1 MKLVFLGTS
10 AMVPTKERN
19 VQSLYID
26 YNGDGILLDCGEGT
40 QRQITLAG
48 LNAQKIKIIL
58 ISHWHGDHVSGLVGL
73 IQTLG
78 NFAGEE
84 KTIRL
89 FGPKGTKKYLDHT
102 LNSCEFETKLQLDV
116 HEVNASE
123 LFTCYENDDYKI
135 QAINLDHST
144 HCLGYSFIKK
154 ERRKMNE
161 AKLLEL
167 GLKMGPLVGKLQ
179 KGESIEYDGVVVKPE
194 EVSTLLGSHKL
205 SFIFDTQLTGAC
217 FTLAQNAD
225 VLVSE
230 AVYLHEME
238 QKANEY
244 KHMTA
249 RQAAQIASEAGA
261 KELILTHFSQRY
273 KDVAVLEE
281 EAKIIFDN
289 VRCAF
294 DFMKVELDF

>member
-48 LNAQKIKIIL
+48 LNAQKIKTIL

-84 KTIRL
+84 KTIKL
-89 FGPKGTKKYLDHT
+89 YGPVGTKEYLDHT
-102 LNSCEFETKLQLDV
+102 LNSCEFDTKLNLDV
-116 HEVNASE
+116 YEIDAPELIVFHETDS
-123 LFTCYENDDYKI
+123 YEI
-135 QAINLDHST
+135 QAINLDHSIP
-144 HCLGYSFIKK
+144 CLGYSFVKK

-161 AKLLEL
+161 KKLTAL
-167 GLKMGPLVGKLQ
+167 GLKMGPAVGKLQ
-179 KGESIEYDGVVVKPE
+179 KGKSIEHEGKTIKPE
-194 EVSTLLGSHKL
+194 DVSTLLPSHKI
-205 SFIFDTQLTGAC
+205 SFVFDTQLTDAC
-217 FTLAQNAD
+217 FELAKD
-225 VLVSE
+225 SDLVVSE
-230 AVYLHEME
+230 AVYLHELE
-238 QKANEY
+238 AKATEY

-249 RQAAQIASEAGA
+249 QQAAQIASQAGA

-273 KDVAVLEE
+273 KDIAVLEE
-281 EAKIIFDN
+281 EAKTVFDN

>member
-19 VQSLYID
+19 VQSIYID
-26 YNGDGILLDCGEGT
+26 YNGEGILLDCGEGT
-40 QRQITLAG
+40 QRQITIAG
-48 LNAQKIKIIL
+48 LNAQKIKTIL

-78 NFAGEE
+78 NFADEE

-89 FGPKGTKKYLDHT
+89 FGPVGTKKYLANT
-102 LNSCEFETKLQLDV
+102 LDSCEFETKLNLDV
-116 HEVNASE
+116 KEIDAEFLTSIFETNDYE
-123 LFTCYENDDYKI
+123 L
-135 QAINLDHST
+135 QAINLDHSLP
-144 HCLGYSFIKK
+144 CLGYSFIKK

-161 AKLLEL
+161 SKLKAL

-179 KGESIEYDGVVVKPE
+179 RGESINHEGKTIKAD
-194 EVSTLLGSHKL
+194 EVSKLLDSHKI
-205 SFIFDTQLTGAC
+205 SFIFDTRLTDSC
-217 FTLAQNAD
+217 FVLAKNAD
-225 VLVSE
+225 LLVSE
-230 AVYLHEME
+230 AVYLDELKN
-238 QKANEY
+238 KAEEY

-249 RQAAQIASEAGA
+249 KQVAQVASESEA

-273 KDVAVLEE
+273 KDVVVLEE
-281 EAKIIFDN
+281 EAKMLFDN